1 MLTNSTDLNTVQESR
16 FEMYMIESRLICLW
30 VGTHNQSESGS
41 KTDAAV
47 ITRSALSPTLKHRE
61 REMRGGGRKR
71 KKRRKMIRIT
81 QSIRYS
87 GRLDKADFV

>member
-1 MLTNSTDLNTVQESR
+1 
-16 FEMYMIESRLICLW
+16 MIESRLICLW

-61 REMRGGGRKR
+61 RDE
-71 KKRRKMIRIT
+71 RRREEEEEEEEDDQNNSVHQVLRT
-81 QSIRYS
+81 FGQN
-87 GRLDKADFV
+87 RLCIIHF